1 MNKFLW
7 YGGSANLDHV
17 NPNFDPSG
25 LTNSHNINCVSCAI
39 ATDVSLSGIL
49 VCAMPYAIKEDIR
62 AVEEFYGS
70 KFRDILIPKDILEK
84 DSLMVTEILAGKM
97 NEIKSELIKLGEK
110 SRFIIYVKTR
120 RPGGHVFNAWNKGG
134 KIEFLDGQN
143 NKIVNDFQSSIG
155 IISLLQTGST
165 NQK

>member
-1 MNKFLW
+1 MSKFLW
-7 YGGSANLDHV
+7 YGGSANLDHI

-25 LTNSHNINCVSCAI
+25 LTNSHNINCLSCAI

-49 VCAMPYAIKEDIR
+49 VRAMPYAIEEDIR
-62 AVEEFYGS
+62 AIEKFYGRE
-70 KFRDILIPKDILEK
+70 FRDILKAEDIREK

-97 NEIKSELIKLGEK
+97 NEIKYELIQLGER
-110 SRFIIYVKTR
+110 SRFIVYVKTR

-143 NKIVNDFQSSIG
+143 NRIVNDFQSSIG
-155 IISLLQTGST
+155 IISLLQTGFT
-165 NQK
+165 NQE